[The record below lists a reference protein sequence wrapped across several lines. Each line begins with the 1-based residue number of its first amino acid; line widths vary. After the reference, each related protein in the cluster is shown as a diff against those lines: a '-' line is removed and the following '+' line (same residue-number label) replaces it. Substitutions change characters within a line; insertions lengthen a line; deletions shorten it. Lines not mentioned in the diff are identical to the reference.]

1 MSSFPTIRPARDS
14 NDISTTVWQG
24 ALRCSE
30 CDHEVAIAVDSL
42 PEDMSGQAAPH
53 EQLQEPLAPPHQQP
67 RQEAAR
73 TEPVAVSSLRSTGSK
88 ASNFLISICRSCQV
102 WGGGWPHT
110 KSRSSENLWLLQN
123 RCKAVPSLNTSF
135 FKIPD
140 S

>member
-53 EQLQEPLAPPHQQP
+53 EQFQEPLAPLRQQP
-67 RQEAAR
+67 RQEAAHGAR
-73 TEPVAVSSLRSTGSK
+73 GR
-88 ASNFLISICRSCQV
+88 Q
-102 WGGGWPHT
+102 
-110 KSRSSENLWLLQN
+110 LLALHGVQGLQLPDFHLPL
-123 RCKAVPSLNTSF
+123 VPGLGRRLATY
-135 FKIPD
+135 KIKVL
-140 S
+140 